1 MECPILHQSICRSPF
16 TLTNIMIQALLLVGV
31 LKGWV
36 WFGAYYYIDISNRL
50 LNGWTNIA

>member
-1 MECPILHQSICRSPF
+1 
-16 TLTNIMIQALLLVGV
+16 MIQALLLVGV

-36 WFGAYYYIDISNRL
+36 WFEAYYYIDISNRL

>member
-1 MECPILHQSICRSPF
+1 
-16 TLTNIMIQALLLVGV
+16 MIQALLLVGV